1 MTSRTAEFRIVV
13 GTDESSQARAALA
26 TVVAVPW
33 PDETHVRAVIARQSR
48 PPYSR
53 SILLAALDQ
62 RADES
67 AARARRTLA
76 RRWPGAEAVVVDKTP
91 VEGILHE
98 AERFRA
104 DLIAVGW
111 RGHGTARRLLMG
123 SVSRGIVRRAKCAV
137 LVVRQRPR
145 RVRRIVIGFD
155 ASPNA
160 QRAVELVATLVA
172 PPDGRVTLV
181 SVVELLAPSSHGP
194 AVAGIR
200 STIAREVRRIN
211 AEGAKAAT
219 NALNRAA
226 TELERSGWRT
236 RTQLRTGEP
245 LRELMVAVRTV
256 DPQLLVVGAR
266 GTSGVRQLLLG
277 SVAEGVISRS
287 PVPVLLA
294 R

>member
-1 MTSRTAEFRIVV
+1 M
-13 GTDESSQARAALA
+13 
-26 TVVAVPW
+26 PW
-33 PDETHVRAVIARQSR
+33 PDEIHVRAVIARESR
-48 PPYSR
+48 PPYGR
-53 SILLAALDQ
+53 SILLTALDQ
-62 RADES
+62 RVDES
-67 AARARRTLA
+67 AALARRTLA

-123 SVSRGIVRRAKCAV
+123 SVSRGVVRGAKCAV

-160 QRAVELVATLVA
+160 QRAVELVARLVA
-172 PPDGRVTLV
+172 PPDGHLTLV
-181 SVVELLAPSSHGP
+181 SVAEILAPSSHGP
-194 AVAGIR
+194 SVGGIR

-226 TELERSGWRT
+226 TELERSRMADSHPIADRRIASRIDGCRSHCGPATVGGWRARHQRCAST
-236 RTQLRTGEP
+236 AAGKRGRG
-245 LRELMVAVRTV
+245 R
-256 DPQLLVVGAR
+256 PQPIPRSSAACTMSSSSPRVPD
-266 GTSGVRQLLLG
+266 TPPD
-277 SVAEGVISRS
+277 SR
-287 PVPVLLA
+287 
-294 R
+294 

>member
-1 MTSRTAEFRIVV
+1 MVA
-13 GTDESSQARAALA
+13 TDESSQARAALA
-26 TVVAVPW
+26 TVLAVPW
-33 PDETHVRAVIARQSR
+33 PAQTGIRAVIARQSR

-53 SILLAALDQ
+53 SILLSALDQ
-62 RADES
+62 SADEA

-76 RRWPGAEAVVVDKTP
+76 RRWPSAEAVVVDRTA
-91 VEGILHE
+91 VDGILQE
-98 AERFRA
+98 AKRFRA

-111 RGHGTARRLLMG
+111 RGHGAAKRLLMG
-123 SVSRGIVRRAKCAV
+123 SVSRGVVRGAECPV
-137 LVVRQRPR
+137 LVVRRRPQ

-160 QRAVELVATLVA
+160 QRAVELVAMLVA
-172 PPDGRVTLV
+172 PPRGRVTLV
-181 SVVELLAPSSHGP
+181 SVAEILTPSSRGP
-194 AVAGIR
+194 SIGGIR
-200 STIAREVRRIN
+200 STIAREIRQIN

-219 NALNRAA
+219 EALNRAA
-226 TELERSGWRT
+226 AQLKRSGWRT

-245 LRELMVAVRTV
+245 LRELMAAIRTV
-256 DPQLLVVGAR
+256 EPQLLVVGAR

-277 SVAEGVISRS
+277 SVAEGVLNRS

>member
-1 MTSRTAEFRIVV
+1 MTRRAADFRVV
-13 GTDESSQARAALA
+13 VATDESSQARAALA

-33 PDETHVRAVIARQSR
+33 PDETLVRAVIARQSR

-53 SILLAALDQ
+53 SILLTALDPS
-62 RADES
+62 ADEG
-67 AARARRTLA
+67 AARARRTLS
-76 RRWPGAEAVVVDKTP
+76 RRWPSAEAIVVDKTP
-91 VEGILHE
+91 VEGILQE

-104 DLIAVGW
+104 DVIAVGW
-111 RGHGTARRLLMG
+111 RGHGTTRRLLMG
-123 SVSRGIVRRAKCAV
+123 SVSRGVVRGAKCAV

-172 PPDGRVTLV
+172 PPGGRVTLV
-181 SVVELLAPSSHGP
+181 SIAEVLTPSSHGP
-194 AVAGIR
+194 SVGGIR
-200 STIAREVRRIN
+200 STITREVRRIN
-211 AEGAKAAT
+211 AEAARAAT
-219 NALNRAA
+219 NALKRAA

-245 LRELMVAVRTV
+245 LRELMVAVRTL

-277 SVAEGVISRS
+277 SVAEGVLNRS